1 MVKHP
6 SNHLE
11 RLKIEK
17 KKNEKRQKQEKDKA
31 SRLWR
36 ATKERDKEKEAEH
49 ELLLHS
55 DDLR

>member
-1 MVKHP
+1 MTKHP
-6 SNHLE
+6 VSKFD

-55 DDLR
+55 DDIR